1 MDTRI
6 HMFKS
11 TMHQLYEFIFQNYKK
26 RLGGDATWGLYW
38 NQEKAQGDVESSR
51 FPSFFLLTV
60 ELESVFFPKQLG
72 EF

>member
-1 MDTRI
+1 M
-6 HMFKS
+6 
-11 TMHQLYEFIFQNYKK
+11 QP
-26 RLGGDATWGLYW
+26 GDLYW